1 MASHSQNSPNKLV
14 SESSPYLLQHAYNPV
29 EWYPWGEEALQKAQA
44 EDKPIIVSIGYS
56 ACHWCHVMERECF
69 ENEQLAL
76 LMNTYFMC
84 IKVDREERPD
94 VDAIYMDAVQAMG
107 VHGGWPLNVF
117 LMPDTK
123 PFYGGTYF
131 PPKDWEQLL
140 LNIAEAYKKHKA
152 ELAESAEKFAESIA
166 ISEIQKFRLSGND
179 SDFSPD
185 DLRSMFSRITP
196 KFDKAKGGTLK
207 APKFPMPGMYL
218 FLLRYYHVTQDPQAI
233 SHINLTLEQMA
244 LGGIYDQIGGGFAR
258 YSVDEHWFA
267 PHFEKMLYDNGQLIS
282 LYAEAYNATRDELY
296 KDIVYQTI
304 RFVRRELTGREGG
317 FYSALDAD
325 SEGEEGKFYVW
336 TYAAWQQALEDI
348 DLSEIPKEVFTDYY
362 HIKAQGNW
370 EHGHNIL
377 YRDSTEAAFARGR
390 GIDPELFRKA
400 NQIIQAHL
408 LSLREERIRPGLDD
422 KILCSWNGL
431 MLKGLVDAYKVF
443 GEEEFLE
450 MALQNAHFINTSMR
464 NDKGLYHSYKNGKAS
479 ITAYLEDYAF
489 VIDAYIALYEAT
501 FDEDWLMAA
510 KTFTNYVMKN
520 FYDESE
526 KLFFF
531 TDVNA
536 EKLIARKKE
545 IFDNVIP
552 ASNSAMAKNL
562 HKLGLLL
569 DMPDYTKMADNMLG
583 ITKKVI
589 LSDSQYMSNWASLA
603 TYRAQST
610 AEIAIVGP
618 EAETFR
624 RELEQY
630 YYPNKVVAGTFV
642 ESWLPLLE
650 NRGVVG
656 GKTTI
661 YICYNKACKLPV
673 YSVIDAIHQ
682 LADVQA

>member
-1 MASHSQNSPNKLV
+1 MASHSQKAPNKLI

-29 EWYPWGEEALQKAQA
+29 NWYPWGEEALQKAQA

-69 ENEQLAL
+69 ENEQIAQI
-76 LMNTYFMC
+76 MNQHFVC

-107 VHGGWPLNVF
+107 VHGGWPLNAF
-117 LMPDTK
+117 LMPDMK

-131 PPKDWEQLL
+131 PPKDWAQIL
-140 LNIAEAYKKHKA
+140 LNIANAYPTHKA
-152 ELAESAEKFAESIA
+152 ELAESAEQFAESIA
-166 ISEIQKFRLSGND
+166 LSEIQKYRLGGKES
-179 SDFSPD
+179 SFTVEE
-185 DLRSMFSRITP
+185 LRTMFGQVAT
-196 KFDKAKGGTLK
+196 KFDPIKGGTGK
-207 APKFPMPGMYL
+207 APKFPMPSIYL
-218 FLLRYYHVTQDPQAI
+218 FLLHYYHITQDAQALA
-233 SHINLTLEQMA
+233 HVKLTLDQMA
-244 LGGIYDQIGGGFAR
+244 FGGIYDQIGGGFAR

-267 PHFEKMLYDNGQLIS
+267 PHFEKMLYDNGQLVS
-282 LYAEAYNATRDELY
+282 LYAEAYNATREILY
-296 KDIVYQTI
+296 KEAVYQTI
-304 RFVRRELTGREGG
+304 GFVRRELTSPEGG

-336 TYAAWQQALEDI
+336 TAQDWQQALQEV
-348 DLSEIPKEVFTDYY
+348 DLLGIPADVFTQYY
-362 HIKAQGNW
+362 HITTQGNW
-370 EHGHNIL
+370 EHGNNIL
-377 YRDSTEAAFARGR
+377 YREATEEAFAQAQ
-390 GIDPELFRKA
+390 GIDSQLFKKA
-400 NQIIQAHL
+400 NQLLQAHL
-408 LSLREERIRPGLDD
+408 LSIREERIRPGLDD

-443 GEEEFLE
+443 GEPSFLD
-450 MALQNAHFINTSMR
+450 MALQNANFLKTYMR
-464 NDKGLYHSYKNGKAS
+464 SGNQLYHSYKNGKTTIAG
-479 ITAYLEDYAF
+479 YLEDYAF
-489 VIDAYIALYEAT
+489 VMDAYIALYEAT
-501 FDEDWLMAA
+501 FDEDWLHEA
-510 KTFTNYVMKN
+510 KALAKYVVAN
-520 FYDESE
+520 FYDEKE

-531 TDVNA
+531 TDIHA

-569 DMPDYTKMADNMLG
+569 DIPTYTEIVDSMLAPV
-583 ITKKVI
+583 KKLI
-589 LSDSQYMSNWASLA
+589 LSDPQYMSNWASLA
-603 TYRAQST
+603 AFRAQST

-618 EAETFR
+618 EAEIFR
-624 RELEQY
+624 KELEQY

-656 GKTTI
+656 GKTTV
-661 YICYNKACKLPV
+661 YVCYNKTCKLPV

-682 LADVQA
+682 LADVHA